1 MALSRGFFLS
11 SQLLRH
17 QLAFFFRTFLRIV
30 VKLLFSVKVQGIH
43 NFPTSHE
50 KTVIIANHQS
60 PLDSFFLYLFLPQPP
75 LILVLQ
81 KENKRFLER
90 LFHYLTEHIII
101 DPLNPNCIE
110 TVLTKIETSRQI
122 LIFPEGGA
130 SHFNSASKVYEHVET
145 ITKAANASILPVAI
159 GGLNYCLLGSNRNE
173 RGRNFFP
180 KVSINI
186 LSPRALEGSEKVKRL
201 AEIKSLLLETY
212 YEAGLSRHSLFS
224 SLARSAKTNKA
235 LGKIVEDITGVSLS
249 YRQLLTKVFALASI
263 LQKLSASDGR
273 IGIMLPNTCAG
284 VVTFFACQLLGK
296 QTCMINYT
304 SGAKSITSAINFASI
319 DLVISSKR
327 FVNNADLQ
335 KVAEEIEKHTRLF
348 YLEEAGQL
356 IGVFE
361 KVQSA
366 LAAFVPLAASR
377 QLYREVEP
385 TSEAVILFTSGSEG
399 DPKAVV
405 LSHQNLL
412 SNLSQV
418 KMLIEL
424 KNDDYILNAL
434 PFFHCFGLMAGMLLP
449 LIGGTRIYEYPNPLH
464 YRIIPELCFQKK
476 VTCLWGT
483 PTFLRGY
490 GMAATPIDMYSLRFV
505 VSGAEKLSEEIY
517 DLWNDKFG
525 IRIFQGYGVT
535 EASPVIATNYPNQCM
550 KNSVGQ
556 LVSQIEHR
564 LRPIAGIPDGGELVV
579 RGPNIMQGYLAKDYG
594 GNDFLRKP
602 ETEELGTGWYATG
615 DVVKID
621 ENGFLTIVGR
631 IKRFAKIA
639 GEMVSLTAVEELA
652 AKVWPDAQH
661 AAITQP
667 DPKKGEKI
675 ILITNQESAEK
686 SSILKLGRELD
697 YGDFYIP
704 SEIKSVPEIP
714 VLGSGK
720 TNYVALEKTL

>member
-1 MALSRGFFLS
+1 MF
-11 SQLLRH
+11 SQLLRR
-17 QLAFFFRTFLRIV
+17 QLVFSCRIFLRII
-30 VKLLFSVKVQGIH
+30 VKFLFSVKVQGIN
-43 NFPTSHE
+43 NFPSSDE

-60 PLDSFFLYLFLPQPP
+60 PLDSFFLYLFLPKPP
-75 LILVLQ
+75 LILAL
-81 KENKRFLER
+81 EREDKRFHQR
-90 LFHYLTEHIII
+90 LFLSLAEHIFI
-101 DPLNPNCIE
+101 DPLNPDSIHP
-110 TVLTKIETSRQI
+110 VITKMEDSRQI
-122 LIFPEGGA
+122 LIFPEGQE
-130 SHFNSASKVYEHVET
+130 SYFNSVSKIYEHVET
-145 ITKAANASILPVAI
+145 ITKATKASVLPVAI
-159 GGLNYCLLGSNRNE
+159 GGLNHCLLGSSRNE

-180 KVSINI
+180 NVSINV
-186 LSPRALEGSEKVKRL
+186 LSPSVLLGSDKIERL
-201 AEIKSLLLETY
+201 AEIKKLLLDTY

-224 SLARSAKTNKA
+224 SLARSAKVHKP
-235 LGKIVEDITGVSLS
+235 LGEIVEDITGMKLS
-249 YRQLLTKVFALASI
+249 YRQLLIKVFALASI
-263 LQKLSASDGR
+263 LHKLSTSNGR

-284 VVTFFACQLLGK
+284 VITFFACQLLGK

-304 SGAKSITSAINFASI
+304 SGAKSITSAINFANI
-319 DLVISSKR
+319 DLIVSSKR
-327 FVNNADLQ
+327 FINNADLQ

-348 YLEEAGQL
+348 YLEEAGHL

-361 KVQSA
+361 KIRSA
-366 LAAFVPLAASR
+366 LAAFFPLAASR
-377 QLYREVEP
+377 YLYGDIEP

-405 LSHQNLL
+405 LSHQNLM

-418 KMLIEL
+418 RMLIEL

-449 LIGGTRIYEYPNPLH
+449 LIGGTRVFEYPNPLH

-476 VTCLWGT
+476 ITCLWGT

-490 GMAATPIDMYSLRFV
+490 GMAASAIDMYSLRFV

-535 EASPVIATNYPNQCM
+535 EASPVIATNYPSYCK

-556 LVSQIEHR
+556 LVSQMEHR
-564 LRPIAGIPDGGELVV
+564 LRPVAGIPEGGELLVQ
-579 RGPNIMQGYLAKDYG
+579 GPNIMQGYLAKDYA

-615 DVVKID
+615 DIVEID

-652 AKVWPDAQH
+652 TKVWPDAQH
-661 AAITQP
+661 AAIAIP
-667 DPKKGEKI
+667 DPKKGERI
-675 ILITNQESAEK
+675 ILVTNQESAEK
-686 SSILKLGRELD
+686 SSIIKLGRELD

-720 TNYVALEKTL
+720 TNYVALEKIL

>member
-1 MALSRGFFLS
+1 MF
-11 SQLLRH
+11 SQLLYR
-17 QLAFFFRTFLRIV
+17 QLGCFCRTLLRII
-30 VKLLFSVKVQGIH
+30 VKILFSVKVQGVN
-43 NFPTSHE
+43 NFPSSDE
-50 KTVIIANHQS
+50 KTIIIANHQS
-60 PLDSFFLYLFLPQPP
+60 PLDGFFLYLFLPKPP

-81 KENKRFLER
+81 GENKGFGHQLFLS
-90 LFHYLTEHIII
+90 LAEHIII
-101 DPLNPNCIE
+101 DPLNPTSIE
-110 TVLTKIETSRQI
+110 PVFRRVEKSRQL
-122 LIFPEGGA
+122 LIFPEGRA
-130 SHFNSASKVYEHVET
+130 SHFNSVSKIYDHVEA
-145 ITKAANASILPVAI
+145 IAKATNASILPVAI
-159 GGLNYCLLGSNRNE
+159 GGLNYCLFGSNRNE
-173 RGRNFFP
+173 RGRKFFP
-180 KVSINI
+180 NVSINI
-186 LSPRALEGSEKVKRL
+186 LSLKPLEGSNKTKRL
-201 AEIKSLLLETY
+201 AEIKNLLLDTY
-212 YEAGLSRHSLFS
+212 YEAGLSRHSLFA
-224 SLARSAKTNKA
+224 SLAKSAKVHNT
-235 LGKIVEDITGVSLS
+235 LGKIVEDITGMRLS

-263 LQKLSASDGR
+263 IHKLSTSDGR

-296 QTCMINYT
+296 KTCMINYT
-304 SGAKSITSAINFASI
+304 SGTKSIISAINFANI
-319 DLVISSKR
+319 ELIICSKR
-327 FVNNADLQ
+327 FVENADL
-335 KVAEEIEKHTRLF
+335 KKLTEEIEKHTRLF
-348 YLEEAGQL
+348 YLEEAAQL
-356 IGVFE
+356 IGAFE
-361 KVQSA
+361 KIQSA
-366 LAAFVPLAASR
+366 LAAFFPLAASTL
-377 QLYREVEP
+377 LYGDVEP

-449 LIGGTRIYEYPNPLH
+449 LIGGTRIFEYPNPLH

-490 GMAATPIDMYSLRFV
+490 GMAANGIDMYTLRFV
-505 VSGAEKLSEEIY
+505 VSGAEKLTEEIY

-535 EASPVIATNYPNQCM
+535 EASPVIATNFPNHCK

-556 LVSQIEHR
+556 LVTQMEYR
-564 LRPIAGIPDGGELVV
+564 LRPIEGIPHGGELVV
-579 RGPNIMQGYLAKDYG
+579 RGPNIMQGYLAKDYA
-594 GNDFLRKP
+594 GNDFLHNP

-615 DVVKID
+615 DVVEID

-661 AAITQP
+661 AAIALP
-667 DPKKGEKI
+667 DPKKGERI
-675 ILITNQESAEK
+675 ILITNQENAEK
-686 SSILKLGRELD
+686 SAVIRLGRELN

-704 SEIKSVPEIP
+704 TEIKFIPEIP

-720 TNYVALEKTL
+720 TNYVALEKNL